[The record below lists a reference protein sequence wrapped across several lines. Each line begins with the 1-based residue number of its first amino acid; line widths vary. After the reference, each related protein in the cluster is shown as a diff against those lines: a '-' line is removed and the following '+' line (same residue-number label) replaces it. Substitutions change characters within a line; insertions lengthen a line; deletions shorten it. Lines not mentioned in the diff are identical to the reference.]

1 HVVVLRTVPV
11 GTRVYVAHFS
21 SLSTECAQVDSPEL
35 RSETRLTLPNRAK
48 VTKATDFHA
57 EILENGIFSGFSGC
71 THLVK
76 ISLCTL
82 LKPISVRFRQSK
94 TSSGFAFS
102 KSASIVSSR
111 CPAPLAQLDR
121 ASVYGTE
128 GQGFESLRARS
139 IYSQYH
145 ADPQPLRLI
154 ADQISRAFRFPK
166 HTYWSSRHVG
176 ETGYRQKCVSGPGV
190 SGGVRVLSILVE
202 CRCLL
207 RLRRRDH
214 RAPGRWVL
222 RKLVWFARQGRS
234 AVAR

>member
-1 HVVVLRTVPV
+1 MLRTVPV

-176 ETGYRQKCVSGPGV
+176 ETSVALRNNDLVPHSSRTRIGCDDDYDVCAASPVASSSLNGLRALLSG
-190 SGGVRVLSILVE
+190 R
-202 CRCLL
+202 RCHP
-207 RLRRRDH
+207 RR
-214 RAPGRWVL
+214 
-222 RKLVWFARQGRS
+222 KNS
-234 AVAR
+234 